1 MLFEHFPYTNFQDLN
16 LDVLLQKM
24 KELLAAMYELQQFVG
39 GYDKRIRDLE
49 LFIAGLETGKFPQS
63 FLNALYKWLSEN
75 VPEILS
81 MAIKNVWFGLT
92 DSGYFV
98 AYIPDSWNEIKFNTT
113 GLDIEI
119 DLQPE
124 YGHLVLSE
132 R

>member
-24 KELLAAMYELQQFVG
+24 KDLLAAMYELQSFVG

-63 FLNALYKWLSEN
+63 FLNALYTWLSEN

>member
-24 KELLAAMYELQQFVG
+24 KELLAAMYELQSFVG
-39 GYDKRIRDLE
+39 GYDQRIKDLE
-49 LFIAGLETGKFPQS
+49 KFVLQLESGRFPQS
-63 FLNALYKWLSEN
+63 FLDALYKWLNIN

-81 MAIKNVWFGLT
+81 TAIKNVWFGLT

-98 AYIPDSWNEIKFNTT
+98 AYIPESWYEIQFNTT
-113 GLDIEI
+113 GYDFETS
-119 DLQPE
+119 LQPE
-124 YGHLVLSE
+124 FGHLVLSE